1 MSRYGQ
7 RTRLTGGSEANSI
20 NKWYGGGFVTVRGSR
35 GLVFGGYYASAPNYT
50 NLIQY
55 NTIASTGNYT
65 SFGTLAANTYV
76 GGAGASSTRGIYT
89 SGFAGTYPASTAIQ
103 YVTIATTG
111 NATSFGT
118 YGGGA
123 VFNIA
128 QCSNDT
134 RAIFSGGYDNGGGG
148 YRDTSHY
155 VTIATTGNSTS
166 FGTLFRG
173 QTMYSGGNSTTRGIN
188 QGGDAG
194 GCSSYTNSIYYVT
207 IATAGN
213 WQSFGTL
220 TQLLHCTTGLSSSTR
235 VVFAQGQI
243 TACTSP
249 YYTSNIEYITTATTG
264 NGTNFGTLS
273 RIGTQA
279 AGNDNGI
286 LGNIV
291 AGYTT
296 SSSVLSDAT
305 IQITI
310 ASTGNGTTMGG
321 LTIMALVAAVG
332 TSNCHGGLA

>member
-7 RTRLTGGSEANSI
+7 RSRLTGTSEANSI
-20 NKWYGGGFVTVRGSR
+20 NKWYGGGFVNVRGSR
-35 GLVFGGYYASAPNYT
+35 GLIFGGYYAASPYYSNS
-50 NLIQY
+50 IQY

-76 GGAGASSTRGIYT
+76 GGAGASTTRGIYT
-89 SGFAGTYPASTAIQ
+89 SGFAGVYPASTAIQ

-111 NATSFGT
+111 NAASFGT

-123 VFNIA
+123 VFNIS

-134 RAIFSGGYDNGGGG
+134 RAVFAGGYDNNTG
-148 YRDTSHY
+148 YVATSHY

-173 QTMYSGGNSTTRGIN
+173 QTMFGGGNSTTRGLN
-188 QGGDAG
+188 FGGDAG
-194 GCSSYTNSIYYVT
+194 GCSSYTNSIYYIT
-207 IATAGN
+207 IATTGN

-220 TQLLHCTTGLSSSTR
+220 SQVLTTATGLSSATR
-235 VVFAQGQI
+235 VVIAQGQYSP
-243 TACTSP
+243 CSSP
-249 YYTSNIEYITTATTG
+249 YHTSNMEYVTTASAG

-279 AGNDNGI
+279 AGVDNGI

-291 AGYTT
+291 AGYIT
-296 SSSVLSDAT
+296 SSSTLSDAI

-310 ASTGNGTTMGG
+310 ASAGNGTTMSG
-321 LTIMALVAAVG
+321 LTVMALTAGVG
-332 TSNCHGGLA
+332 TSDCHGGLA

>member
-35 GLVFGGYYASAPNYT
+35 GIIFGGATAASYT
-50 NLIQY
+50 DTIQY

-65 SFGTLAANTYV
+65 SFGTLSAIRYA

-89 SGFAGTYPASTAIQ
+89 SGFAGTYPASTQIQ
-103 YVTIATTG
+103 YITIATTG

-118 YGGGA
+118 YGGGS
-123 VFNIA
+123 VFAIS

-134 RAIFSGGYDNGGGG
+134 RAVFAGGYDNGGGG
-148 YRDTSHY
+148 YLATSHY

-166 FGTLFRG
+166 FGSLFRG
-173 QTMYSGGNSTTRGIN
+173 QTMFGGGNSTTRGVN
-188 QGGDAG
+188 FGGDSG
-194 GCSSYTNSIYYVT
+194 GCGNYTNSIYYIT
-207 IATAGN
+207 IATTGN

-220 TQLLHCTTGLSSSTR
+220 SQTLTTATGNSSSTR
-235 VVFAQGQI
+235 VVIAQGQYA
-243 TACTSP
+243 ACTSP
-249 YYTSNIEYITTATTG
+249 YYTSNMEYITTATTG
-264 NGTNFGTLS
+264 NGTSFGTLS
-273 RIGTQA
+273 RIGGQA
-279 AGNDNGI
+279 AGVDNGI

-296 SSSVLSDAT
+296 SGSAISDAT

-310 ASTGNGTTMGG
+310 ASTGNGTTMSG
-321 LTIMALVAAVG
+321 LTTVAITSANG

>member
-1 MSRYGQ
+1 MSRYAP
-7 RTRLTGGSEANSI
+7 RTKLTGGTGANLI
-20 NKWYGGGFVTVRGSR
+20 NKWYGNQFVAVRGSR
-35 GLVFGGYYASAPNYT
+35 GLIFGGYYAASPNYSNT
-50 NLIQY
+50 IQY

-111 NATSFGT
+111 NAVSFGS

-123 VFNIA
+123 VFNIS

-134 RAIFSGGYDNGGGG
+134 RAVFAGGYDNGGGG
-148 YRDTSHY
+148 YLSTSHY

-166 FGTLFRG
+166 FGSLFRG
-173 QTMYSGGNSTTRGIN
+173 QTIYGGGNSTTRGVN
-188 QGGDAG
+188 FGGDIG
-194 GCSSYTNSIYYVT
+194 GCGNYTNSIYYIT
-207 IATAGN
+207 IATTGN

-220 TQLLHCTTGLSSSTR
+220 SQVLTTATGLSSSTR
-235 VVFAQGQI
+235 VVIAQGQYH
-243 TACTSP
+243 ACTSP
-249 YYTSNIEYITTATTG
+249 YYTSNMEYITTATAG
-264 NGTNFGTLS
+264 NGTSFGTLS

-279 AGNDNGI
+279 AGVDNGV

-296 SSSVLSDAT
+296 SGSALSDAT

-310 ASTGNGTTMGG
+310 ASTGNGTTVSG
-321 LTIMALVAAVG
+321 LTMMALTGSVG